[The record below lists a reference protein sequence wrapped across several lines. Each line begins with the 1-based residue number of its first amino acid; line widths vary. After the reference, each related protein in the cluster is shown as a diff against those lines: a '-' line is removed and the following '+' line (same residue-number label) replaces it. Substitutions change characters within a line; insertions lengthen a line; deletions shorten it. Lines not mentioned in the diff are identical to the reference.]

1 MPFCCWLRW
10 AVAIEACWDLFRLT
24 VAVVPRTLSSEA
36 EALAL
41 LRQKGPES
49 QCDPDSAGWLIK
61 HGWWDASRELVTLSH
76 GQADGKCQARLET
89 AVRREVSDMKI
100 QADTL
105 LLALAPKKSS
115 EVGMVRCSFQ
125 WAQNSTA
132 IFMTMKFSHR
142 WSSPG
147 ALKVHDEKATVTDC
161 CFNFTAAGE
170 HSQLRKMYTLNLG
183 FFQEVDPKRWSWQHQ
198 SAGRVSVEI
207 RKKEPAKWPRLV
219 DNKVKP
225 NNMATWDSMY
235 QRWASELE
243 DFEKAQAAAKRKAKS
258 KDKPSEE
265 DIDAEDELQHQ
276 DRESK
281 CYDNR
286 DAPFYRDRGT
296 TQLCDD
302 YWPPTM
308 KGARGTKTPWVV
320 MFYSMKELKCRER
333 DKKCTE
339 MYERW
344 SAVQTRVKQV
354 GQVKTGIVDCDFYK
368 DFCKKQ
374 KVGHMPFVR
383 RYKDSKKKAFYGKWE
398 IDDIMSFALDP
409 TKSAR

>member
-1 MPFCCWLRW
+1 
-10 AVAIEACWDLFRLT
+10 V
-24 VAVVPRTLSSEA
+24 
-36 EALAL
+36 
-41 LRQKGPES
+41 
-49 QCDPDSAGWLIK
+49 
-61 HGWWDASRELVTLSH
+61 
-76 GQADGKCQARLET
+76 
-89 AVRREVSDMKI
+89 
-100 QADTL
+100 
-105 LLALAPKKSS
+105 
-115 EVGMVRCSFQ
+115 VRCSFQ

-132 IFMTMKFSHR
+132 IFLTMKFSHR

-183 FFQEVDPKRWSWQHQ
+183 FFKEVDPKHWSWQHQ
-198 SAGRVSVEI
+198 SAGRLSVEI

-219 DNKVKP
+219 DSSVKP

-235 QRWASELE
+235 TRWASELE

-265 DIDAEDELQHQ
+265 DIDAEDEILHQ
-276 DRESK
+276 DGAEK

-286 DAPFYRDRGT
+286 DSPFYREKGA

-308 KGARGTKTPWVV
+308 KGTRGTKTPWVV
-320 MFYSMKELKCRER
+320 MFYSYKELKCRER
-333 DKKCTE
+333 DKKCSE
-339 MYERW
+339 MHERW

-354 GQVKTGIVDCDFYK
+354 GQAKTGIVDCDFYK
-368 DFCKKQ
+368 AFCAKQ

-383 RYKDSKKKAFYGKWE
+383 RYKDGKKKAYYGEWD
-398 IDDIMSFALDP
+398 IDSIMSFALNP